1 MSPMARQLYERWA
14 RWARPRRS
22 VIFNYHGVGA
32 TTVHLDPGFLQVHP
46 DDFRAQIELLVGA
59 GFDFVTVAE
68 FAERCNGQAPPP
80 GLVAL
85 SFDDGME
92 DNHAN
97 VLPILRE
104 HGLRATVYVT
114 TGLIGQPNPWLATES
129 GARMMTLAE
138 LRELVDGGWEIG
150 AHTVTHPHLSQL
162 DHESCFREASES
174 RLELERLLGVSV
186 KTFAYPFCVYT
197 SDASAAVREAGFAAA
212 VTCGSTVGSWD
223 PYELPRTIVSRL
235 DSMTTFVLKLSGLH
249 ERIFVSPPGRLL
261 RAATRSD
268 RYRRRERLESR
279 RSEHGG

>member
-1 MSPMARQLYERWA
+1 MARHLERWA
-14 RWARPRRS
+14 RWARSRRS

-32 TTVHLDPGFLQVHP
+32 ATVDLDPGFLQVHP
-46 DDFRAQIELLVGA
+46 DDFRAQVELLLGA

-104 HGLRATVYVT
+104 HGLQATVYVA
-114 TGLIGQPNPWLATES
+114 TGLIGRPNPWLATGS

-138 LRELVDGGWEIG
+138 LRELVAGGWEIG
-150 AHTVTHPHLSQL
+150 AHTVTHPDLSQL
-162 DHESCFREASES
+162 DYESCFREVSES
-174 RLELERLLGVSV
+174 RLELERLLGVPV
-186 KTFAYPFCVYT
+186 RTFAYPFCKYT

-212 VTCGSTVGSWD
+212 VTCGSAVGSWN
-223 PYELPRTIVSRL
+223 PYELPRSIVSRL

-249 ERIFVSPPGRLL
+249 EPIFVSRPGRLL
-261 RAATRSD
+261 RAATRSY
-268 RYRRRERLESR
+268 RYRRRERRESR
-279 RSEHGG
+279 RSDNGR